1 MKKKVIAI
9 ICAYLLTISIPA
21 QCLSPT
27 TERDINLLNSHIEEP
42 VGNEWKKVGLKRQIT
57 HAQPM
62 TGIAVWPWK
71 ANEIHKSYGQCI
83 QLEFNYFMP
92 SKIVKGYNDDGTIIY
107 DWSSFE
113 QALDD
118 VASRGHQL
126 VARFYY
132 EYPGLPDKEPAP
144 TAVPQYIKQ
153 LSDYN
158 ETFSKSTGTYYA
170 DWSNTELQ
178 RFTIEFYK
186 AFAER
191 YAHDPR
197 LAFLEVGFGHWS
209 EYHIYPTTV
218 IYGKNFPTKE
228 YQKKFLLHLSNVCDG
243 LPWLIS
249 KNAADNSSIP
259 NNNELLALRFGMFE
273 DSFMG
278 KYFAEGGYEQR
289 WNSISKSTRWQ
300 TGVCGGE
307 ISLENNDQLNFLK
320 PTGLYGYTFE
330 ETAAKYHFS
339 FAICN
344 AVTNSQYGTP
354 TRVKQASLSTGYRYI
369 VKQCVTDGTKTR
381 LLVSNEG
388 IAPLYRDA
396 YFAIGD
402 VRSET
407 SLQGLLPNEEIW
419 IEITAY
425 PSPDGQDIKIVSDHI
440 LPQQEI
446 QFDANIESTDSITKV
461 PTFLKEKSDVNTIF
475 NLSGQQL
482 SQPQKG
488 INIINGRKVVVK

>member
-1 MKKKVIAI
+1 MKKQVFI
-9 ICAYLLTISIPA
+9 ILCLTLFAVYCQA
-21 QCLSPT
+21 QLNVMFASPDEDT
-27 TERDINLLNSHIEEP
+27 A
-42 VGNEWKKVGLKRQIT
+42 GGEWKEVNLQRQIT

-71 ANEIHKSYGQCI
+71 ANDIHSSYGKCI
-83 QLEFNYFMP
+83 QLEFNYFEP
-92 SKIVKGYNDDGTIIY
+92 SEIVKGCKDDGTIIY

-113 QALDD
+113 RTLRD

-126 VARFYY
+126 VARFFY
-132 EYPGLPDKEPAP
+132 EYPGSPDEEPAP
-144 TAVPQYIKQ
+144 TVVPQYIKQ
-153 LSDYN
+153 LPDYK
-158 ETFSKSTGTYYA
+158 ETYSKNAGTYYA
-170 DWSNTELQ
+170 DWSNAELQ
-178 RFTIEFYK
+178 RFTIEFYT

-218 IYGKNFPTKE
+218 IYGKNFPSKE
-228 YQKKFLLHLSNVCDG
+228 YQKRFLLHMSKVCDG

-249 KNAADNSSIP
+249 KNAADNSSISSDK
-259 NNNELLALRFGMFE
+259 ELLALRFGMFE

-278 KYFAEGGYEQR
+278 KYFAEGGYEKR
-289 WNSISKSTRWQ
+289 WNSISKGTRWQ

-307 ISLENNDQLNFLK
+307 ISLENNDQLNFLR
-320 PTGLYGYTFE
+320 PEGLYGFTFK
-330 ETAAKYHFS
+330 ETASKYHFS

-344 AVTNSQYGTP
+344 AVADSKYGTP
-354 TRVKQASLSTGYRYI
+354 ARVKEASLTMGYRYV
-369 VKQCVTDGTKTR
+369 VKRCITDGVKTR

-388 IAPLYRDA
+388 IAPIYRDA

-407 SLQGLLPNEEIW
+407 SLLGLLPDEEKW
-419 IEITAY
+419 IEIAAA
-425 PSPDGQDIKIVSDHI
+425 PSADGQNIRIVSDYI

-446 QFDANIESTDSITKV
+446 QFEANLQSTDSITEI
-461 PTFLKEKSDVNTIF
+461 PANQKEGTSDDAIF
-475 NLSGQQL
+475 NISGQQL
-482 SQPQKG
+482 HSPKSE
-488 INIINGRKVVVK
+488 INIIGGRKVIVRLF

>member
-1 MKKKVIAI
+1 MKYFFRKFITLCFALLAI
-9 ICAYLLTISIPA
+9 CSQA
-21 QCLSPT
+21 QSLVTATS
-27 TERDINLLNSHIEEP
+27 LIEEP
-42 VGNEWKKVGLKRQIT
+42 VGDEWQEVNLKRQIT

-71 ANEIHKSYGQCI
+71 AKEIHSSYGQCI
-83 QLEFNYFMP
+83 QLEFNYFKS
-92 SKIVKGYNDDGTIIY
+92 SKMVKGCNDDGTIIY
-107 DWSSFE
+107 DWSSFDN
-113 QALDD
+113 ALSD

-132 EYPGLPDKEPAP
+132 EYPGSPDEEPAP
-144 TAVPQYIKQ
+144 TVVPQYIKQ
-153 LSDYN
+153 LPDYN
-158 ETFSKSTGTYYA
+158 ETYSQGAGTYYA
-170 DWSNTELQ
+170 DWSNAELQ
-178 RFTIEFYK
+178 RFTIEFYT

-218 IYGKNFPTKE
+218 VYGKNFPSKE
-228 YQKKFLLHLSNVCDG
+228 YQKKFLLHLSEVSDG

-259 NNNELLALRFGMFE
+259 SDKELLALRFGMFE

-278 KYFAEGGYEQR
+278 KYFAGGGYEQR
-289 WNSISKSTRWQ
+289 WNSISKGTRWH

-307 ISLENNDQLNFLK
+307 ISLENNDQLNFLR
-320 PTGLYGYTFE
+320 PAGLYGYTFE
-330 ETAAKYHFS
+330 ETATKYHFS

-344 AVTNSQYGTP
+344 AVTDSEYGTP
-354 TRVKQASLSTGYRYI
+354 TRVKQASLSMGYRYL
-369 VKQCVTDGTKTR
+369 VKRCVTDGTKTR
-381 LLVSNEG
+381 LLVSNVG
-388 IAPLYRDA
+388 IAPLYREA

-402 VRSET
+402 IRSET
-407 SLQGLLPNEEIW
+407 SLQGLLPSEEIW
-419 IEITAY
+419 IEIATK
-425 PSPDGQDIKIVSDHI
+425 PSPDGENIRIVSDYI

-446 QFDANIESTDSITKV
+446 QFEANLESSDSIMGI
-461 PTFLKEKSDVNTIF
+461 PAYLKEKSYDNTIF

-482 SQPQKG
+482 PRPQKG
-488 INIINGRKVVVK
+488 LNIIGGRKVIVNYK

>member
-1 MKKKVIAI
+1 MKQQVFFS
-9 ICAYLLTISIPA
+9 ICTILLTIYGQA
-21 QCLSPT
+21 QSLTPLTS
-27 TERDINLLNSHIEEP
+27 LIEEP
-42 VGNEWKKVGLKRQIT
+42 VGDEWKEVNLKRQIT

-71 ANEIHKSYGQCI
+71 ADEIHSSYGRYI
-83 QLEFNYFMP
+83 QLEFNYFNP
-92 SKIVKGYNDDGTIIY
+92 SEIVKGCNNDGTIIY
-107 DWSSFE
+107 DWSSFDNV
-113 QALDD
+113 LSD

-132 EYPGLPDKEPAP
+132 EYPGSPDNAPEP
-144 TAVPQYIKQ
+144 TVVPQYIKQ

-158 ETFSKSTGTYYA
+158 ETYSQSAGTYYA
-170 DWSNTELQ
+170 DWSNAELQ
-178 RFTIEFYK
+178 RFTIEFYT

-209 EYHIYPTTV
+209 EYHIFPTTV
-218 IYGKNFPTKE
+218 VYGKNFPSKE
-228 YQKKFLLHLSNVCDG
+228 YQKRFLIHLSEVCDG

-249 KNAADNSSIP
+249 KNAADNSSISSDK
-259 NNNELLALRFGMFE
+259 ELLALRFGMFE

-289 WNSISKSTRWQ
+289 WNSISKGTRWQ

-307 ISLENNDQLNFLK
+307 ISLENNDQLNFLS

-330 ETAAKYHFS
+330 KTAAKYHIS

-344 AVTNSQYGTP
+344 AVTDSKYGTSA
-354 TRVKQASLSTGYRYI
+354 RVKQASLSTGYRYV
-369 VKQCVTDGTKTR
+369 VKRCVTDGTKTR

-388 IAPLYRDA
+388 IAPIYRDA

-407 SLQGLLPNEEIW
+407 SLQALLPNKEIW
-419 IEITAY
+419 IEIAAL
-425 PSPDGQDIKIVSDHI
+425 PSSDGQNIKIVSDYI

-446 QFDANIESTDSITKV
+446 QFEANLESTDSITGI
-461 PTFLKEKSDVNTIF
+461 PAYLKEKSYDNTIF
-475 NLSGQQL
+475 NLSGQQIL
-482 SQPQKG
+482 HPQKG
-488 INIINGRKVVVK
+488 INIIGGRKIIVR